1 MEEHDVNR
9 LLNRLIDG
17 SISPEDMVRIQ
28 AVMRVN
34 PEVRAEYYDLIG
46 VDLML
51 TECFEVPDHIT
62 VQAKAMNDHWVVRR
76 SSHKVLKST
85 IWAAAACVLLSLGAI
100 FLLKGKDP
108 AATLNPSSYCRFTV
122 NGSERAVATMKPG
135 EVLALQ
141 KDEVLEVKE
150 GVLSLKVGP
159 NVEACV
165 EAPARLSLIAQQGK
179 LKLEEG
185 SVFFNIMPGGKG
197 FEVHTPGGILRDIGT
212 KFGVNVAA
220 SGSVETYVTDGIV
233 EIDRGNGEAKRQIR
247 AGETAAWNGLTGTI
261 RGRIGSSQHFVEDLP
276 WEETIFSDNFDD
288 PDGTLIDKKAAD
300 TGLPWAMLSETNP
313 SKITKGVLD
322 TSNGPRSLQAR
333 FKDSVATDK
342 RKLYIV
348 NLSTAVPANIWDKAK
363 KPDAVECITF
373 QRSKNGGPFFS
384 LTTRM
389 GRGHNWQVK
398 NEREVDSYS
407 IGSRVSAL
415 EAHHLILT
423 YDSGKGLVQVYEG
436 SISDD
441 NLIDKPFKVDAGE
454 SIDSIIIS
462 NDQGGDVALDS
473 LTVRMLTYLQ
483 SSGPAGSR

>member
-17 SISPEDMVRIQ
+17 TISPEDMVRIQ

-51 TECFEVPDHIT
+51 AECFEVPDHIT

-100 FLLKGKDP
+100 FLMRDKGP
-108 AATLNPSSYCRFTV
+108 AATLNPSFDCRFTV
-122 NGSERAVATMKPG
+122 NGNERAVATMKPG

-141 KDEVLEVKE
+141 KDEKLEVKE
-150 GVLSLKVGP
+150 GLLSLKIGP

-165 EAPARLSLIAQQGK
+165 EAPARLLLIAQQGK

-212 KFGVNVAA
+212 KFGVNVGG
-220 SGSVETYVTDGIV
+220 SGSVELQVTDGTV

-247 AGETAAWNGLTGTI
+247 AGEMAAWNGLSGTI
-261 RGRIGSSQHFVEDLP
+261 RGGMGGTAHFVEDLP
-276 WEETIFSDNFDD
+276 WEETIFDDNFDD
-288 PDGTLIDKKAAD
+288 PDGTLVDKKAPD
-300 TGLPWAMLSETNP
+300 TGLPWAAVMEYNP
-313 SKITKGVLD
+313 SKIMKGVLD
-322 TSNGPRSLQAR
+322 TSNGPRSLLAR
-333 FKDSVATDK
+333 FKDGVSTDK
-342 RKLYIV
+342 RKLYV
-348 NLSTAVPANIWDKAK
+348 ATFSTTVPANIWDKAEF
-363 KPDAVECITF
+363 PDAVERITF
-373 QRSKNGGPFFS
+373 QRSKNGGPLFS
-384 LTTRM
+384 LTTRK
-389 GRGHNWQVK
+389 GRDHSWQVK
-398 NEREVDSYS
+398 NEQDDTYS

-415 EAHHLILT
+415 QPHHLTLT
-423 YDSGKGLVQVYEG
+423 YDSGKGEVCLYEG
-436 SISDD
+436 T
-441 NLIDKPFKVDAGE
+441 NTRGTLIDTPFKVGAGE
-454 SIDSIIIS
+454 SLDSILIS
-462 NDQGGDVALDS
+462 NDRGGDIALES
-473 LTVRMLTYLQ
+473 LTVRMLTYPQ
-483 SSGPAGSR
+483 NGGPAGNH